1 MDNAPEP
8 GSSRASPV
16 IVHDSEPELKTPNQT
31 TNIIDISAVG
41 GALRKNA
48 DGSVQAP
55 KVIKRKPK
63 GQKVCTAGM
72 FIQN

>member
-16 IVHDSEPELKTPNQT
+16 IVHDSEPELKTSNQT
-31 TNIIDISAVG
+31 ANIIDISAVG

-63 GQKVCTAGM
+63 GQKVCTTKM
-72 FIQN
+72 LIQN